1 MEQVSTYNYVMKIAV
16 CICTLSTL
24 INRATLFAA
33 LNVDYRADNPSIVSF
48 GSPGE
53 ITSRAELEGTL
64 STPAQI
70 EILDN
75 MILDTDDE
83 DVMVFLLATDNS
95 RSMGIIIVDN
105 ESTYNDNRLLG
116 KLNVDEH

>member
-1 MEQVSTYNYVMKIAV
+1 M
-16 CICTLSTL
+16 
-24 INRATLFAA
+24 
-33 LNVDYRADNPSIVSF
+33 DYRADNPSIVSF

-53 ITSRAELEGTL
+53 ITSRVELEGTL

-105 ESTYNDNRLLG
+105 ESTYNDNRLLR
-116 KLNVDEH
+116 KLNVDDH

>member
-1 MEQVSTYNYVMKIAV
+1 M
-16 CICTLSTL
+16 
-24 INRATLFAA
+24 
-33 LNVDYRADNPSIVSF
+33 DNPSIVSF

-53 ITSRAELEGTL
+53 ITSQGELEGTL

-83 DVMVFLLATDNS
+83 NVMVFLIATDNS
-95 RSMGIIIVDN
+95 RLIDIIIVDN
-105 ESTYNDNRLLG
+105 EST
-116 KLNVDEH
+116 